1 MKLEIIT
8 SIENNIFKRNRNL
21 VLNAI
26 QYFNGKNVVI
36 SFSKVK
42 KSRSNNQNR
51 FYWGV
56 VIPLIQNGL
65 LEATGELRSAD
76 DIHYKILLP
85 MFAPINEIVNK
96 DTGEII
102 IERLTSSDLT
112 TTQFME
118 YIMEI
123 QKWASEFLNIDIP
136 NPNEETLLNF
146 DYEEN

>member
-1 MKLEIIT
+1 MKIEIIT

-51 FYWGV
+51 FYWGA

-146 DYEEN
+146 DYE